1 MNTEIEESELIPTEK
16 LSPAEQKFEI
26 WRKRLGFFLAPAA
39 FLAIYFS
46 SIALPYESK
55 TLAAVIVGVVLLWLC
70 ESIPMPITAVL
81 GASLAVLLGVAPA
94 KDVFAPFADPL
105 MFLFAGSFMIARA
118 IFIHGLDKRFA
129 YGVLS
134 WRIIDARPSRILF
147 AFGAVTAF
155 LSAWISNTATTAM
168 MFAIGMSIL
177 SFLFSQKDESGKT
190 IGIGYATAMMLM
202 TSFAASIGGLATPI
216 GTPPNIIGIGFL
228 KKAGI
233 EVTFFEWMVIG
244 VPVVILLFLFL
255 FTYLNILSPSRV
267 NRINGAAAMIADE
280 RRKLGAWTTAQK
292 STLIAALSAVVFW
305 VTPGVIA
312 LLFGERSSEYLF
324 LNSRL
329 PEGVAALM
337 AVVLLFLLPGNEK
350 GERALS
356 WEEAVKIDWGIIP
369 LYGGGFAL
377 GVLALNTG
385 LAQAAGEG
393 LTALIPFSGE
403 TGLIIAGVIVALI
416 ISEISSNTASANMV
430 VPVVIAIAQ
439 AQGINPFVPALAAT
453 MASSLGF
460 MLPVSTPCNAIVYG
474 SGYIPIMKM
483 VRYGFLLDLFG
494 AASIITAMLILSWSI
509 G

>member
-1 MNTEIEESELIPTEK
+1 
-16 LSPAEQKFEI
+16 
-26 WRKRLGFFLAPAA
+26 
-39 FLAIYFS
+39 
-46 SIALPYESK
+46 
-55 TLAAVIVGVVLLWLC
+55 
-70 ESIPMPITAVL
+70 
-81 GASLAVLLGVAPA
+81 
-94 KDVFAPFADPL
+94 
-105 MFLFAGSFMIARA
+105 
-118 IFIHGLDKRFA
+118 
-129 YGVLS
+129 
-134 WRIIDARPSRILF
+134 
-147 AFGAVTAF
+147 
-155 LSAWISNTATTAM
+155 
-168 MFAIGMSIL
+168 
-177 SFLFSQKDESGKT
+177 
-190 IGIGYATAMMLM
+190 
-202 TSFAASIGGLATPI
+202 
-216 GTPPNIIGIGFL
+216 
-228 KKAGI
+228 
-233 EVTFFEWMVIG
+233 MVIG

-255 FTYLNILSPSRV
+255 FVYLNILSPSRV

-280 RRKLGAWTTAQK
+280 RKKLGAWTTAQK

-305 VTPGVIA
+305 VTPGVLA
-312 LLFGERSSEYLF
+312 LLFGERSFEYQF

-329 PEGVAALM
+329 PEGVGALM

-494 AASIITAMLILSWSI
+494 AVSIITTMLILSWSI